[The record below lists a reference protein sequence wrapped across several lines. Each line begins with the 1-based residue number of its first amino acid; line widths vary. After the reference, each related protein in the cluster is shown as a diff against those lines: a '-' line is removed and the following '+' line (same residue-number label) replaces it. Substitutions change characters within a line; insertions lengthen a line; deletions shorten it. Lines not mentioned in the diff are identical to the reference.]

1 MSEVPVGGV
10 EGLEKVSPVGG
21 ESVSVERVSV
31 VDGVSLVEGMLVRG
45 GAPVGAVEVVVLL
58 SEKQVN
64 AQSDSSA
71 NENNVNLY
79 SPTIN

>member
-1 MSEVPVGGV
+1 ME
-10 EGLEKVSPVGG
+10 ELEKVSPVGK

-45 GAPVGAVEVVVLL
+45 GALVGAVGVVELLL

-64 AQSDSSA
+64 AQSDSS
-71 NENNVNLY
+71 
-79 SPTIN
+79 

>member
-1 MSEVPVGGV
+1 MSEVV
-10 EGLEKVSPVGG
+10 GLEKVSPVGG

-45 GAPVGAVEVVVLL
+45 AALVGAVEVVELLL

-71 NENNVNLY
+71 NENNENLN
-79 SPTIN
+79 SQMMN